1 MRCPKCNGMMFQERF
16 KNLLEDSISFSFRG
30 WHCIFCGAI
39 LDPVILENR
48 TKLPMGEEKEETVK
62 K

>member
-1 MRCPKCNGMMFQERF
+1 MMFQERF

-48 TKLPMGEEKEETVK
+48 TKPLVGVEKEETVK